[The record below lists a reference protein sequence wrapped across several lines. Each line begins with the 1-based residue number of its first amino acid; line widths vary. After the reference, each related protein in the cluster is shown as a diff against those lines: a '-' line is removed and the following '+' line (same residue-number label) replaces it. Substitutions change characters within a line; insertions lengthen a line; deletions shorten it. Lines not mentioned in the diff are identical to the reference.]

1 MKIIF
6 DTYAWIEYFKGSKQ
20 GKVADQYLKEEI
32 ITPFIVALELSYR
45 ANKEGWD
52 IKKYLDFIKF
62 NSKISF
68 IDEDFI
74 INFGRIYN
82 ETKKEVKEFSLAD
95 CIILTTARLQNAK
108 ILTGDAHFKNFQET
122 IFLE

>member
-108 ILTGDAHFKNFQET
+108 ILTGDVHFKNFQ
-122 IFLE
+122 